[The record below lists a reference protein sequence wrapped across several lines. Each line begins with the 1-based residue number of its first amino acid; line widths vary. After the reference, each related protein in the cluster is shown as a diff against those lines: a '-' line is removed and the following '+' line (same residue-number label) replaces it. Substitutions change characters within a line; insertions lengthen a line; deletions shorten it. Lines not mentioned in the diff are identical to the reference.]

1 MESQDMDFF
10 DGGATRRVG
19 WDTLQLH
26 GKFRRYRPDTSS
38 GDSLTHYSLGDVG
51 PDGETGATLLPLPE
65 GAVLEGVE
73 RPTYWSRL
81 PLSIQP
87 NNRDQRRGLYSIHAM
102 GTSLIF
108 PLSQKDK
115 EVRQECNMRCCTAGV
130 YLAIETNSPTIT
142 FHFRYLQ
149 RKNPAEDGRPALK
162 GLDCRSFSGIDIY
175 QLVDGVPVFRKNL
188 RSQPGVM
195 EGSWTYKTGLATGAA
210 ASQLG
215 RFIVMLPTYNGFQPA
230 AGGTNPSGFT
240 LEFQEQAI
248 VREFEP
254 FQESRRKPILIYGT
268 SITQG
273 DGDNGLRPGAT
284 YAAQIMWATRREVIN
299 LGVAGSAQIEY
310 KMADFLSQI
319 ESAVFILDPGWNL
332 TATSSEAAG
341 CTANGAPANI
351 TNQEVVERVKYMVRV
366 YRQQHP
372 DTPIIMCPKFL
383 KEGDGEANGGKS
395 AVPPAS
401 IQLPADWKNPA
412 GNLYSREGFLLL
424 KAYLEL
430 VVDGVENL
438 HWAEQGV
445 TEAKGRIDGRWV
457 GQGLTAANLH
467 PPVEG
472 MTSIANFVLE
482 AIARAA
488 PDLYDGTTISVPEE
502 A

>member
-1 MESQDMDFF
+1 MESQDIVFF
-10 DGGATRRVG
+10 GAGETRRVG
-19 WDTLQLH
+19 WDRLHLH
-26 GKFRRYRPDTSS
+26 GKFRSYRPDTDS
-38 GDSLTHYSLGDVG
+38 GDSLTHYSLGNVDA
-51 PDGETGATLLPLPE
+51 DGEAGATLLPLPE
-65 GAVLEGVE
+65 GAVREGVE

-130 YLAIETNSPTIT
+130 YLAIETDSPTIT
-142 FHFRYLQ
+142 FHFRYLH
-149 RKNPAEDGRPALK
+149 RENPASDGRPALK
-162 GLDCRSFSGIDIY
+162 GLDHRSFSGIDIY
-175 QLVDGVPVFRKNL
+175 QLVDGVPIFRKIL

-195 EGSWTYKTGLATGAA
+195 EGSWLYETGLVAGGDI
-210 ASQLG
+210 SQLG
-215 RFIVMLPTYNGFQPA
+215 RFIVMLPTYNGFQPVD
-230 AGGTNPSGFT
+230 GGENPSGLT
-240 LEFQEQAI
+240 LEFQEKAI
-248 VREFEP
+248 VREFQP
-254 FQESRRKPILIYGT
+254 FQESIRKPILIYGT

-319 ESAVFILDPGWNL
+319 ESEVFVLDPGWNL
-332 TATSSEAAG
+332 TATSFTADN
-341 CTANGAPANI
+341 CTANGTPANI
-351 TNQEVVERVKYMVRV
+351 TNQEVVERVKYMVCV
-366 YRQQHP
+366 YRQRHP
-372 DTPIIMCPKFL
+372 DTPIIICPKFL
-383 KEGDGEANGGKS
+383 KEGDGESNGGKS
-395 AVPPAS
+395 AVPPDT
-401 IQLPADWKNPA
+401 IQLPADWRNHE
-412 GNLYSREGFLLL
+412 GYLYSREGFLLL

-430 VVDGVENL
+430 VADGLENL

-467 PPVEG
+467 PPVAG

-482 AIARAA
+482 TIARAA